1 MQAAA
6 RGPLS
11 SSPSP
16 SPTRAPWRWPGVI
29 EAYRERMPVRP
40 DWAVVTLGEG
50 GTPLLPAPYLSDR
63 VGCAVYLKVDGANPT
78 GSFKDRGMTV
88 AVTVALAEGAQGVL
102 CASTGNTSASAAA
115 YAARAGLTCAVLV
128 PRGKIALGKLAQAV
142 AHGAKILQIDGN
154 FDDCLELARKTA
166 ADYPVTALVNS
177 VNPTRIA
184 GQASAAYE
192 ICDELGRAPDVHCLP
207 VGNAGN
213 ITAYWAGYRAYH
225 SDGLITELPRM
236 FGFQAAGAAPLVH
249 GAPVTNPETIA
260 TAIRI
265 GAPASWAGAVTAR
278 DESGGLFAAVTDEEI
293 LTAYRLLST
302 REAVFVEPASA
313 ASVAGLLQ
321 VSAAGKVPAGALV
334 VCTVTGH
341 GLKDPDT
348 ALHAARSEGGA
359 RIDTARSEGGARIDT
374 AADPVVVAADSNA
387 VASALGLA

>member
-1 MQAAA
+1 MTGIDM
-6 RGPLS
+6 RDMRTS
-11 SSPSP
+11 S
-16 SPTRAPWRWPGVI
+16 AWPGVI
-29 EAYRERMPVRP
+29 AAYRDRMPVEP
-40 DWAVVTLGEG
+40 DWPIVTLGEG
-50 GTPLLPAPYLSDR
+50 GTPLLPAPYLSER
-63 VGCAVYLKVDGANPT
+63 TGCEVYLKVDGANPT

-88 AVTVALAEGAQGVL
+88 AVTEALARGRRSVL

-142 AHGAKILQIDGN
+142 AYGARILQIDGN
-154 FDDCLELARKTA
+154 FDACLELARRTA
-166 ADYPVTALVNS
+166 ADFPVAALVNS

-192 ICDELGRAPDVHCLP
+192 ICDVLGRAPDVHCLP

-213 ITAYWAGYRAYH
+213 ITAYWAGYRAYLA
-225 SDGLITELPRM
+225 DGLIEAAPKM

-249 GAPVTNPETIA
+249 GEPVRNPETIA

-265 GAPASWAGAVTAR
+265 GDPASWKSAVAAR

-293 LTAYRLLST
+293 LAAYRLLST
-302 REAVFVEPASA
+302 REGVFVEPASA

-321 VSAAGKVPAGALV
+321 TAASGRLPRGSLV

-348 ALHAARSEGGA
+348 ALLDVPPPEVVP
-359 RIDTARSEGGARIDT
+359 I
-374 AADPVVVAADSNA
+374 DPVA
-387 VASALGLA
+387 VAERLELR